1 MIPQTIKK
9 LADNLF
15 FNGNKIFINDD
26 FNARI
31 FRNETGILY
40 TDINNI
46 ILDDVNFDK
55 GDPETIIHVKY
66 MAWCSRFKQRKAIKH
81 DIGKQ
86 FTSAA

>member
-9 LADNLF
+9 LDDNLF
-15 FNGNKIFINDD
+15 SNGNKIFINDD

-55 GDPETIIHVKY
+55 GDPETIIHVKL
-66 MAWCSRFKQRKAIKH
+66 WLGVVDLNSVKQLNMI
-81 DIGKQ
+81 
-86 FTSAA
+86 